1 MAWSDAGW
9 IAVVALRPGRRYLHE
24 SGPELRPST
33 RAGETDSGSGSDTV
47 TSEPSLKLLI
57 GGEGTAR
64 KIHLTT
70 SGACERYRA
79 RHQPAVI
86 TPVESDPRTRFPR
99 LVLHVGGLVE
109 LFIVV
114 DSERGDTASATSRR
128 NSAGSTKLRVEKA
141 RSNAGEDEE
150 GAKSMK
156 VRHTHTPR
164 KCRDL
169 GIVPFD
175 WEGERSAPEYAEVV
189 CIMGVFPDVLAGED
203 QIPP

>member
-1 MAWSDAGW
+1 MAWSDTGW

-24 SGPELRPST
+24 SGPESRPST

-47 TSEPSLKLLI
+47 TSEPSLK
-57 GGEGTAR
+57 
-64 KIHLTT
+64 
-70 SGACERYRA
+70 
-79 RHQPAVI
+79 
-86 TPVESDPRTRFPR
+86 
-99 LVLHVGGLVE
+99 

-189 CIMGVFPDVLAGED
+189 CI
-203 QIPP
+203 

>member
-86 TPVESDPRTRFPR
+86 TPVEADPRTRFPR

-109 LFIVV
+109 LFVVV
-114 DSERGDTASATSRR
+114 DSERGDITSAAPRWDSAS
-128 NSAGSTKLRVEKA
+128 SAKLRVEEP

-150 GAKSMK
+150 GTEAMK
-156 VRHTHTPR
+156 VRHAHTPG

-175 WEGERSAPEYAEVV
+175 RE
-189 CIMGVFPDVLAGED
+189 
-203 QIPP
+203 